1 MMHLPNTYCAH
12 PPPPSQRQ
20 PVYGSSPWKGGAEKP
35 SQINLQVYF
44 LCWTVRINLTC
55 QNCFG
60 LSFFSLLPPTRFY
73 CVFKCF
79 ALIVTRSGNSLL
91 QRLEDIKQSEQPTS
105 QSRLIAR
112 VSSAGMKFKH
122 AQLETVSEKRVISQD
137 PASVTTLISLPAK
150 ALLFFSNTVI

>member
-1 MMHLPNTYCAH
+1 M
-12 PPPPSQRQ
+12 
-20 PVYGSSPWKGGAEKP
+20 
-35 SQINLQVYF
+35 
-44 LCWTVRINLTC
+44 
-55 QNCFG
+55 
-60 LSFFSLLPPTRFY
+60 
-73 CVFKCF
+73 FKCF